1 MKWFYFLRQF
11 LPTWI
16 SDFSGA
22 WQRVWKK
29 FLGSKDIR
37 NERGNKSCL
46 SFDLWQ
52 SAGKAWSLD
61 IDQIESKSLSD
72 LPIHRPHSICV
83 LVYLCTCVFVYLYL
97 HSCDIDQL
105 ECQTLSDLPIYLP
118 IVPTSV
124 FLDQDK
130 NFNTGIRV
138 KLKKWFQHACN
149 VHLEM

>member
-1 MKWFYFLRQF
+1 M
-11 LPTWI
+11 
-16 SDFSGA
+16 
-22 WQRVWKK
+22 
-29 FLGSKDIR
+29 
-37 NERGNKSCL
+37 
-46 SFDLWQ
+46 WQ

-83 LVYLCTCVFVYLYL
+83 FVYLCICVFVYLYL

-124 FLDQDK
+124 FLDQDRK
-130 NFNTGIRV
+130 
-138 KLKKWFQHACN
+138 FQHWDPSQTKEVVSTC
-149 VHLEM
+149 LQRR